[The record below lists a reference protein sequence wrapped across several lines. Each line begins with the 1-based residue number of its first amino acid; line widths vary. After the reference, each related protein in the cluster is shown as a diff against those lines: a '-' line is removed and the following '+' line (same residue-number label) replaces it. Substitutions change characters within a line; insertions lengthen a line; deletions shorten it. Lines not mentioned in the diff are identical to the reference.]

1 MTRRYVT
8 ERRKQHR
15 ELSALDRRN
24 RCAECKVDLSTVAK
38 TYEVL
43 GSAVKFCSPG
53 CRDQHMG
60 IER

>member
-8 ERRKQHR
+8 ERRQQNR
-15 ELSALDRRN
+15 ELCALDRRN
-24 RCAECKVDLSTVAK
+24 RCAECKVDLSTVQK

-43 GSAVKFCSPG
+43 GSAVKFCSPA